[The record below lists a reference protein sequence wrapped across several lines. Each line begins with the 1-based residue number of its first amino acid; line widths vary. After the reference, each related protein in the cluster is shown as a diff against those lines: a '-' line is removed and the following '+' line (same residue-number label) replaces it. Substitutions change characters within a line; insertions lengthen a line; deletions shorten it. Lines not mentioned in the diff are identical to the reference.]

1 VRKLRTTEHSPETRG
16 HHRGPDA
23 DTLAG
28 GDGHDEAETMAS
40 TGAIAPARS
49 TKCERRDAFR
59 VAAET
64 KKTLEFFAQRMASGA

>member
-1 VRKLRTTEHSPETRG
+1 
-16 HHRGPDA
+16 
-23 DTLAG
+23 
-28 GDGHDEAETMAS
+28 MAS

-49 TKCERRDAFR
+49 TKCEPRDAFR